1 MAKKRVEK
9 LNDAFPD
16 FVDEADLSLDRILD
30 SITAS
35 NLPIPD
41 ENAAAPHSD
50 INSFDSFYQNK
61 ISETCDDI
69 LMLEKNAATIVQAD
83 IENLYK
89 GSFVREFAARSHI
102 TEDDARE
109 QLRLDLAGQLHAW
122 DMKCINKRHY
132 ALPREIKHI
141 IRMDFYGTVDKIDE
155 KKDGKSS
162 KKLSET
168 YRQRNPEKTAGVRP
182 ADYDL
187 SQSPSWTV
195 FRQFRSFRLLE
206 RNLPE
211 LLIKEGIS
219 PQDFKRLNAYD
230 FSQILY
236 NRYIAKS
243 KPDAEKDERANLFLG
258 AKYRFVKAFIR
269 RNKTSLRRIMELRG
283 YDPRYTET
291 LIRHMEQYGV
301 TGGFDVLETN
311 YTQEMLEPLK
321 KRKLIPEET
330 RAGDPITDGQA
341 AGIRAAGLVSVI
353 LARDENGN
361 PVTGPELTVHHKVAV
376 QDSGEKTNF
385 AEVNQFKNLCLIIEP
400 YHFFAHSLDRTGM
413 VNGAEY
419 YVSRIEIGENL
430 AFYGGF
436 NKLFQIECDF
446 GQTHYKQYNKE
457 ALDSFRSKQLLL
469 EKSDEYWQP
478 KAKISRREKKQ
489 QKKLK
494 QKQEK
499 LGKILQEI
507 TETKPQTQP
516 ETRQPPKKEEKGQT
530 AAAEAALPKQKRK
543 KPKGLLKRIEKISRK
558 KDEYLSLRNELIEKR
573 KQYLAL
579 RAAKKSA
586 IKTISQFEDE
596 QKFEKLIQYTLR
608 AQRGK
613 R

>member
-1 MAKKRVEK
+1 MRSDVVKKG
-9 LNDAFPD
+9 
-16 FVDEADLSLDRILD
+16 
-30 SITAS
+30 
-35 NLPIPD
+35 IP
-41 ENAAAPHSD
+41 AAP
-50 INSFDSFYQNK
+50 N
-61 ISETCDDI
+61 
-69 LMLEKNAATIVQAD
+69 
-83 IENLYK
+83 
-89 GSFVREFAARSHI
+89 RS
-102 TEDDARE
+102 
-109 QLRLDLAGQLHAW
+109 LL
-122 DMKCINKRHY
+122 Y
-132 ALPREIKHI
+132 ALGYTKEELERPLIGVVCSYNEIVPGH
-141 IRMDFYGTVDKIDE
+141 MNLDKI
-155 KKDGKSS
+155 
-162 KKLSET
+162 
-168 YRQRNPEKTAGVRP
+168 
-182 ADYDL
+182 
-187 SQSPSWTV
+187 
-195 FRQFRSFRLLE
+195 
-206 RNLPE
+206 
-211 LLIKEGIS
+211 
-219 PQDFKRLNAYD
+219 
-230 FSQILY
+230 
-236 NRYIAKS
+236 
-243 KPDAEKDERANLFLG
+243 AEA
-258 AKYRFVKAFIR
+258 VK
-269 RNKTSLRRIMELRG
+269 
-283 YDPRYTET
+283 
-291 LIRHMEQYGV
+291 
-301 TGGFDVLETN
+301 
-311 YTQEMLEPLK
+311 
-321 KRKLIPEET
+321 
-330 RAGDPITDGQA
+330 

-507 TETKPQTQP
+507 TETKTQTQP

>member
-1 MAKKRVEK
+1 
-9 LNDAFPD
+9 
-16 FVDEADLSLDRILD
+16 
-30 SITAS
+30 
-35 NLPIPD
+35 
-41 ENAAAPHSD
+41 
-50 INSFDSFYQNK
+50 
-61 ISETCDDI
+61 
-69 LMLEKNAATIVQAD
+69 
-83 IENLYK
+83 
-89 GSFVREFAARSHI
+89 
-102 TEDDARE
+102 
-109 QLRLDLAGQLHAW
+109 
-122 DMKCINKRHY
+122 
-132 ALPREIKHI
+132 
-141 IRMDFYGTVDKIDE
+141 
-155 KKDGKSS
+155 
-162 KKLSET
+162 
-168 YRQRNPEKTAGVRP
+168 
-182 ADYDL
+182 
-187 SQSPSWTV
+187 
-195 FRQFRSFRLLE
+195 
-206 RNLPE
+206 
-211 LLIKEGIS
+211 
-219 PQDFKRLNAYD
+219 
-230 FSQILY
+230 
-236 NRYIAKS
+236 
-243 KPDAEKDERANLFLG
+243 
-258 AKYRFVKAFIR
+258 
-269 RNKTSLRRIMELRG
+269 
-283 YDPRYTET
+283 
-291 LIRHMEQYGV
+291 
-301 TGGFDVLETN
+301 
-311 YTQEMLEPLK
+311 MLEPLK

-341 AGIRAAGLVSVI
+341 AGIRAAGLISVI

-507 TETKPQTQP
+507 TETKTQTQP

>member
-1 MAKKRVEK
+1 MA
-9 LNDAFPD
+9 
-16 FVDEADLSLDRILD
+16 S
-30 SITAS
+30 
-35 NLPIPD
+35 
-41 ENAAAPHSD
+41 
-50 INSFDSFYQNK
+50 
-61 ISETCDDI
+61 
-69 LMLEKNAATIVQAD
+69 
-83 IENLYK
+83 
-89 GSFVREFAARSHI
+89 
-102 TEDDARE
+102 
-109 QLRLDLAGQLHAW
+109 
-122 DMKCINKRHY
+122 
-132 ALPREIKHI
+132 
-141 IRMDFYGTVDKIDE
+141 
-155 KKDGKSS
+155 
-162 KKLSET
+162 
-168 YRQRNPEKTAGVRP
+168 
-182 ADYDL
+182 
-187 SQSPSWTV
+187 
-195 FRQFRSFRLLE
+195 
-206 RNLPE
+206 
-211 LLIKEGIS
+211 
-219 PQDFKRLNAYD
+219 
-230 FSQILY
+230 
-236 NRYIAKS
+236 
-243 KPDAEKDERANLFLG
+243 
-258 AKYRFVKAFIR
+258 
-269 RNKTSLRRIMELRG
+269 
-283 YDPRYTET
+283 
-291 LIRHMEQYGV
+291 
-301 TGGFDVLETN
+301 
-311 YTQEMLEPLK
+311 
-321 KRKLIPEET
+321 
-330 RAGDPITDGQA
+330 
-341 AGIRAAGLVSVI
+341 
-353 LARDENGN
+353 
-361 PVTGPELTVHHKVAV
+361 
-376 QDSGEKTNF
+376 
-385 AEVNQFKNLCLIIEP
+385 
-400 YHFFAHSLDRTGM
+400 
-413 VNGAEY
+413 GAEY

-507 TETKPQTQP
+507 TETKTQTQP